1 MTDTKKLEFS
11 QTSDAL
17 AELSESLLQLS
28 GMIEDKKIELTVAK
42 KKSDNESKNNSKS
55 LEILKNSSQSII
67 GDIDT
72 IISQLDKILEK
83 DGTSNN
89 NN

>member
-1 MTDTKKLEFS
+1 MTDTKKIELS
-11 QTSDAL
+11 QTCDAL

-28 GMIEDKKIELTVAK
+28 GMIEDKKIELTDAK